1 MTNNTLI
8 EYAKTNGL
16 TPLAWFE
23 VNYPTYAV
31 KVKYKYPTS
40 DPADFR
46 DRALLQM
53 IDIGVPYSTACSL
66 LLVTDPY
73 QSILQ
78 RFKSDEPGPQLVYFD
93 KMLNQL
99 ALTPIGR
106 QRIEQIELARDG
118 VSCCFIDGFTGKPFP
133 IDVVN
138 NLKDR
143 FECNEIYNI
152 PGGIY
157 PFNANI
163 EHKIVELNAKLNDG
177 KGRNYQKRLDIPEK
191 SRETSMTLLGP
202 KWMKNLSIG
211 IFLKDTEIVRRIF
224 CDDSVNPIS
233 PFGWLVNPNILKIT
247 RRDKTGHFSLKL
259 AEQDNY
265 EVFTG
270 ISHDDLLQMIAEE
283 IGQEFSSEFIKS
295 NEVQG
300 NTDSGLCVFKI
311 NTIDTITKG
320 RERLFSAIN
329 KKFLPLQLKGIVGS
343 LFVSL
348 QPDSK
353 ISALVD
359 LRARINKYPKKPL
372 NDIISE
378 VKEEYPHSW
387 RQTLITIGRHDLLFR
402 HDVTQYII
410 RWKR

>member
-23 VNYPTYAV
+23 INYPTYAV

-93 KMLNQL
+93 KMRNQL

-106 QRIEQIELARDG
+106 QRIEQIELARG
-118 VSCCFIDGFTGKPFP
+118 GASCCFIDGFIGKPFP

-152 PGGIY
+152 PGGFY
-157 PFNANI
+157 PFDANI
-163 EHKIVELNAKLNDG
+163 EYRIAELNARVNDG
-177 KGRNYQKRLDIPEK
+177 KGKNYRKRLDIPEK
-191 SRETSMTLLGP
+191 ARETSMTLLGP

-211 IFLKDTEIVRRIF
+211 IFWNGTEVIRKIF
-224 CDDSVNPIS
+224 CDDRTNPIS
-233 PFGWLVNPNILKIT
+233 PFGWLENINTFKLNGNVRSNKFVYVIDKSDSTNVFINNPTDLNQLILSAIGAEYGTEFVKAISLTWNQETSQFQIFINSIDETTQNRT
-247 RRDKTGHFSLKL
+247 RMLSTIENGIMSIKL
-259 AEQDNY
+259 AGM
-265 EVFTG
+265 T
-270 ISHDDLLQMIAEE
+270 
-283 IGQEFSSEFIKS
+283 
-295 NEVQG
+295 
-300 NTDSGLCVFKI
+300 
-311 NTIDTITKG
+311 
-320 RERLFSAIN
+320 
-329 KKFLPLQLKGIVGS
+329 GS
-343 LFVSL
+343 LF
-348 QPDSK
+348 
-353 ISALVD
+353 I
-359 LRARINKYPKKPL
+359 
-372 NDIISE
+372 E
-378 VKEEYPHSW
+378 VKASEIINNLGHLRNKVDKSRHDWHEIIDMVRKDYPDNW
-387 RQTLITIGRHDLLFR
+387 RQTLNAIDRQDLVFR
-402 HDVTQYII
+402 HDIEQFIKYG
-410 RWKR
+410 K

>member
-66 LLVTDPY
+66 LLVTDHY

-211 IFLKDTEIVRRIF
+211 IFWNGTEVVRKIF
-224 CDDSVNPIS
+224 CDDRSNPIS
-233 PFGWLVNPNILKIT
+233 TFGWLENINTFKLDGNVRSNKFVYVIDKSDSTNVFVNNSADLNQLILSTIGTEYGTEFVK
-247 RRDKTGHFSLKL
+247 
-259 AEQDNY
+259 
-265 EVFTG
+265 G
-270 ISHDDLLQMIAEE
+270 ISLTWNPEMSQFQISINSIDETTRNRTRMLSIIENGIM
-283 IGQEFSSEFIKS
+283 SIKLT
-295 NEVQG
+295 G
-300 NTDSGLCVFKI
+300 MT
-311 NTIDTITKG
+311 
-320 RERLFSAIN
+320 
-329 KKFLPLQLKGIVGS
+329 GS
-343 LFVSL
+343 LF
-348 QPDSK
+348 
-353 ISALVD
+353 I
-359 LRARINKYPKKPL
+359 
-372 NDIISE
+372 E
-378 VKEEYPHSW
+378 VKASEIINSLGHLRNKIDKSGHDWHEIIDMIRKDYPDNW
-387 RQTLITIGRHDLLFR
+387 RQTLNAIDRHDLVFR
-402 HDVTQYII
+402 HDIEQFIKYG
-410 RWKR
+410 K